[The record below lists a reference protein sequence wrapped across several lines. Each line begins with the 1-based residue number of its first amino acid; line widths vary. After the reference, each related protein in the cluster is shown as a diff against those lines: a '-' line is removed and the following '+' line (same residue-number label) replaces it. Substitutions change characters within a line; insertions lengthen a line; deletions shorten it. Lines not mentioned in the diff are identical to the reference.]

1 MSSQKY
7 KVMSDTE
14 QSSGEHTADAE
25 EITRLDKMTTEEPQT
40 PEQSATDTTDEELT
54 AQTNVELGETQDN
67 EVTVQVD
74 NDDAIENDTHNIA
87 ANNFTIHED
96 DAENAAAEDNPADK
110 PTTSI
115 ISIVKKENSNPTN
128 KKMTKQQSQVS
139 FDGLAETPDEE
150 VEVTPTD
157 GKEIPVRMRPRG
169 NSIIAWWKRF
179 RRSVRR
185 RSSIIYS
192 AVFQRNKLKSQ
203 MYCVIVLLIV
213 CLISMAVMGFF
224 LWQLHNENQNLGR
237 QNFICQEERDCF
249 KDLVSVVQNIL
260 QKKNFIRILNFTIS
274 YMANSQITLNIG
286 FSQFFQ

>member
-7 KVMSDTE
+7 EVMSDT
-14 QSSGEHTADAE
+14 QKCSSEHTAGAVD
-25 EITRLDKMTTEEPQT
+25 ITRLDKMTTEELQT

-54 AQTNVELGETQDN
+54 DQTNVELGETQDN

-74 NDDAIENDTHNIA
+74 NDDAIENNTHNMA
-87 ANNFTIHED
+87 ADNFTIHKND
-96 DAENAAAEDNPADK
+96 TENAVAEDNPADK

-115 ISIVKKENSNPTN
+115 ISIVKTENSNPTPTK

-150 VEVTPTD
+150 VEVTPND

-213 CLISMAVMGFF
+213 CLIGMAVMGFF

-260 QKKNFIRILNFTIS
+260 QKKKL
-274 YMANSQITLNIG
+274 Q
-286 FSQFFQ
+286 

>member
-7 KVMSDTE
+7 KVMSDTQ

-25 EITRLDKMTTEEPQT
+25 EIIRLDKMTTEKPQT
-40 PEQSATDTTDEELT
+40 SEQSATDTTDEELT

-74 NDDAIENDTHNIA
+74 NDDAIENNTHNMA
-87 ANNFTIHED
+87 ADNFTVNKNDTES
-96 DAENAAAEDNPADK
+96 AVAEDNPADK
-110 PTTSI
+110 LTTSI
-115 ISIVKKENSNPTN
+115 ISIEKTENSNPN
-128 KKMTKQQSQVS
+128 KKKMTKQQSQVS

-150 VEVTPTD
+150 EEVTPND
-157 GKEIPVRMRPRG
+157 GKEIPVRMRTRG

-213 CLISMAVMGFF
+213 CLIGMAVMGFF

-249 KDLVSVVQNIL
+249 KDLVSVVQISYR
-260 QKKNFIRILNFTIS
+260 KKNFNRI
-274 YMANSQITLNIG
+274 
-286 FSQFFQ
+286 